1 MKRLSSIFMLVL
13 ALVALS
19 GPSLGMGLGLYG
31 APRHAHVTASSDD
44 GAALVWTC
52 KDLGGKRV
60 APCHPDL
67 GVLLAPI
74 AATLPDLTTR
84 TLVST
89 APLARGQSPNAELP
103 PPRLG

>member
-1 MKRLSSIFMLVL
+1 MLVL

-31 APRHAHVTASSDD
+31 GPQHAQVTASSDD
-44 GAALVWTC
+44 GTALVWKC

-74 AATLPDLTTR
+74 YATPPDLTDR
-84 TLVST
+84 TLVRV